1 MKRKRRNLYRRIALM
16 LCFVF
21 CLEVLSPASDAF
33 AEEPVRQT
41 TTETETHNQAQ
52 QELGSYETT
61 GIRLTDPNT
70 KESVVVPIV
79 KTTQTV
85 GNKVLTTNSVDV
97 EWLKEYCENPD
108 NNMSMSSFE
117 SADGGYKFDG
127 EIQYSVT
134 IDNQGTTVPII
145 GEEAMLNA
153 PKDYWGGCWSQRTVD
168 NITGNNASGNSIC
181 DGVYYCS
188 PTPKPTNT
196 PIPTPVEK
204 TDLSEPDPTNLPTQI
219 PTNAPTAVPEKDE
232 EPTPI
237 PTPEATATPKPSAS
251 PTPAPTP
258 APKTITIS
266 RRYKY
271 TDYFSTTNGHSISDI
286 AVNGIISGKNGSSIG
301 SLANK
306 INTVGVRTA
315 YSVGTDDS
323 GNTWYFIPTTT
334 EFKET
339 VANPSGYGST
349 TIRGYNC
356 VSVHPKTYKGFDV
369 ESAEV
374 RYINELT
381 FPKFIKSGGVTY
393 RVTSIGGSGPYYYG
407 NASSAGYYVESDLG
421 QFKGSYSYKNGGSGQ
436 NSESFTYLMG
446 VIGNGSIT
454 SSGFTSQT
462 TRPGYDYYVY
472 ENSYSRNY
480 YVYNTTLSS
489 ITLPSTCTTIE
500 PYAFYNCQQLIE
512 IKFDSDAANSLVEIG
527 DYAFYVSEPPALVRS
542 YFYEYEDGSSSK
554 IVTAYDGSYVY
565 GYATP
570 FSRSMYK
577 FQAVVMIAPKM
588 IFPALKYLEVI
599 GESAFENR
607 YHLKEVV
614 LYNKIAQI
622 KKNAFKNC
630 LLESIEIPTTGEKT
644 VIEGDYET
652 LGTKGKEVQLKT
664 LILTY
669 KDSAAFKYGQKYDD
683 YYRVMPPAY
692 IAYAPNGG
700 TPATTKLDRASVKY
714 IDATYTDQF
723 YVDHYDYH
731 ANHSGSNIPAINT
744 AIWLGE
750 EGTLYYAKPDHQ
762 KISGGAIPAT
772 KNIKFKSLEPF
783 DFFDNTYLATKEN
796 DKKIIITISYN
807 NSTTPIFAV
816 KNWNPPVAVEECL
829 SIEECDASG
838 VYPVYR
844 FTGPDGRYH
853 WYRTDGVWVS
863 EPELP
868 GEISRVMSETLTE
881 YGNVYSD
888 CTVKTSHHKMI
899 LLSDGT
905 VYIKSAPDSEWLL
918 VPGSYDYIG
927 NGPYSKPWFAYNLQE
942 DGTYKGFQIYIAN
955 DYSKPT
961 ESGYELY
968 VSVKEAASYD
978 FYKSSDRSMYF
989 LDYNDDRVYISL
1001 ATEFQS
1007 ENSHTQTLA
1016 SETIAASTQ
1025 FSGGDSWTSS
1035 STLHLSK
1042 NNITKE
1048 YKVET
1053 SIPSAYTGS
1062 PKDTYIVGYNEL
1074 LGVRFGSGNMN
1085 YSNNGGSAGYKNSNY
1100 FSYYLDEDG
1109 YIQRTSNVSAIPA
1122 GIVSSKRFVKVVALT
1137 SLLAPFENWYAT
1149 SHGTCL
1155 SSGCQGENYSRST
1168 TNKGIKVPYTLSSG
1182 TTSYRYTGYPTICV
1196 AALDEE
1202 GHLWYG
1208 QFYYNSD
1215 SGKIVESL
1223 TQYDDKVYTD
1233 IVKYDE
1239 ERPVVYSGDDSDY
1252 NEDGSYSYSSS
1263 GSGGIITYFYALD
1276 TNKDVRG
1283 FSYYSL
1289 SISGSQNSAGTG
1301 TSHYSGGSENS
1312 VHQTPEFVLTEANYS
1327 DDVERFADFP
1337 LCILSTKEPASLPY
1351 PKAALDIYLGI
1362 ELTYYFSQNKWFTKD
1377 GQEFYN
1383 WNTSRDGTGTSY
1395 EVGETKTVS
1404 IDNFTG
1410 SIETLT
1416 VYAQWGDPVPG
1427 PSYVYYDANGGY
1439 GDMDATVIPVGETRF
1454 TVSQNRYTREGYSFA
1469 GYFTENADGT
1479 GKKYIP
1485 GQAATISKKHTI
1497 VYAQWVPHTYTVKF
1511 AYDDIRVVPTYI
1523 FEEAV
1528 LKFDDSIGM
1537 PLEPYKK
1544 YCIVDYDLNTNDKMS
1559 TAASAKWTTP
1569 WPFTEEYTTITPK
1582 FQGWRKYYFRN
1593 NTLIRDIHATLYKEM
1608 EEVWGLSN
1616 VKDDTVILYPEWG
1629 GLEGHVILP
1638 GASCNGYEL
1647 YGYMDTPVY
1656 EDAAYVAEYC
1666 YENGGGL
1673 YAPPADTERETLYAW
1688 WQPLRYKVKLVST
1701 FEGNPPDTTGD
1712 TSVTMTFDAECPDV
1726 VAPTLEHYVFAGYYT
1741 EPDGKGEKYYGRADS
1756 ITGKA
1761 GAYEGKLWQIYD
1773 GSVDT
1778 LYAYWLPDKAIQ
1790 YEANYMPVSPD
1801 NDADEYTTWTEY
1813 IVTEET
1819 HWTLAENRFTRT
1831 GYHFTGWNTKADGSG
1846 TSYRDK
1852 ETIDISW
1859 INGTVPLYAMWAP
1872 NEYTVQFAPDSIEED
1887 PVIPPPGPDDIWTY
1901 EEEYT
1906 IPGQPYVKHDKVT
1919 YDLNRDDKS
1928 TEPYMVTDLTDGHT
1942 KSIYRFIGWQ
1952 LYEKTASG
1960 YVKLDSLFT
1969 EGQVVKN
1976 LTAEEGKAYVLF
1988 PVWEEVPD
1996 GVTLPLAACM
2006 GYLFHGWT
2014 EICTKDSMADSS
2026 DILTAGE
2033 TYITD
2038 GDTTLYAYWTP
2049 KEYDVILDDRGAT
2062 STGHTE
2068 SVHMVFDEVGPDII
2082 VPEKTGYTF
2091 QGYFTGIRGAGTK
2104 YYDETGT
2111 CVKPWTEDNVYVL
2124 FACWA
2129 QEEVKLPEIGD
2140 RTPPEE
2146 LPEGDMGGN
2155 VGRTDAKGL
2164 LYADDYNS
2172 ATDALTD
2179 LQPYLAYD
2187 TPGSEGAVPGTEK
2200 LAFRAKMGSWM
2211 LSYKFHRSSGTDYVR
2226 IYVAVPY
2233 RTQYEESET
2242 EKLVISPVQ
2251 TKTYEVVVPKAWSY
2265 WEVLESGMYYP
2276 DKVDVT
2282 NAALKDGSIT
2292 VEVDR
2297 EGNSAVAVPSYS
2309 VTKYGD
2315 KEEHVFWDDY
2325 DADGTPVL
2333 YIILEEIQY
2342 IISNV
2347 PDTLPNIDRHLKIV
2361 CENAAW
2367 EDNRQASVRS
2377 DKYEFGGEI
2386 ILSDELNTDGNGAGL
2401 QEEKLPD
2408 EESAVEFTSYLQTYE
2423 SGIELDE
2430 YKPNGAYGTTAVITY
2445 VGDEANIGTAATKE
2459 VVLSD
2464 INAVRIHT
2472 PVACEGVAVDGIE
2485 DGVITLK
2492 NALNFFTLRIDNT
2505 GTHRMSLGYGTK
2517 DFSFALSGKS
2527 NVAVKNG
2534 SHLNQVKFP
2543 FDVYVDVGNNSL
2555 KEDGTYDTTGDYYF
2569 AAGTWFTMGM
2579 EEQRFYIPV
2588 TQKNGSF
2595 VVEFR
2600 TIAVNCP
2607 KSADGNY
2614 QLAGMIQEHVNTD
2627 KTKYAVTDFMEL
2639 AVRSYLKDFIITD
2652 TNDPTALRELKAG
2665 NQALTLKKGYE
2676 FSYQVLTQGEFYGEN
2691 SEIEI
2696 VPSYFWVSEDGA
2708 KRQEVTLYR
2717 MRELPEKTWKEC
2729 YAWENEPLLKQHEN
2743 WDVILQRWGGN
2754 GGVPSD
2760 VLCVVSDTK
2769 QGYCAVCKKRCYV
2782 TGNAGVCEICQTPLQ
2797 NMQPFSLEEYVSK
2810 QTITGKENFFKRS
2823 GYLVIQF
2830 EIRVKSEE
2838 NVWYMFE
2845 RWHDTKLAKDA
2856 LAAGWK
2862 YVSGDVIRYDLSKS
2876 IADDYEVGGM
2886 E

>member
-1 MKRKRRNLYRRIALM
+1 MKQKRTNFYRKIALL

-21 CLEVLSPASDAF
+21 CLEVLSPASDIF
-33 AEEPVRQT
+33 AEEPERQT
-41 TTETETHNQAQ
+41 TTETETHNKAQ
-52 QELGSYETT
+52 QKLGSYETT
-61 GIRLTDPNT
+61 GIQLTDPKT
-70 KESVVVPIV
+70 GGQVVVPIV
-79 KTTQTV
+79 KTTQTD

-97 EWLKEYCENPD
+97 EWLKKNGREYGISLKN
-108 NNMSMSSFE
+108 FE
-117 SADGGYKFDG
+117 SDDGGYKFDG
-127 EIQYSVT
+127 EIQYTIT
-134 IDNQGTTVPII
+134 IDNQGGTVDVI
-145 GEEAMLNA
+145 GEADMLSA
-153 PKDYWGGCWSQRTVD
+153 PKDYWGGAWSQRTVD

-204 TDLSEPDPTNLPTQI
+204 TDISIPDPTNLPTRI

-237 PTPEATATPKPSAS
+237 PTPEATATPKPSVS

-266 RRYKY
+266 RRYQY

-286 AVNGIISGKNGSSIG
+286 AVNGIISGKNGSSVG

-306 INTVGVRTA
+306 IDAVGTRTA

-334 EFKET
+334 RFKET
-339 VANPSGYGST
+339 VTNPSGYGST
-349 TIRGYNC
+349 TYNGYNC
-356 VSVHPKTYKGFDV
+356 VSVHPKTYQGFDV

-393 RVTSIGGSGPYYYG
+393 RVTSVGGSGPYYYG

-436 NSESFTYLMG
+436 NSERFTYLMG

-489 ITLPSTCTTIE
+489 ITLPTTCTTIE

-512 IKFDSDAANSLVEIG
+512 IKFDSDTANSLVEIG
-527 DYAFYVSEPPALVRS
+527 DYAFYVSEPPKLVRS
-542 YFYEYEDGSSSK
+542 YSYEYEDGSSSK
-554 IVTAYDGSYVY
+554 IITAYDGSYVY

-577 FQAVVMIAPKM
+577 FQAVVMLAPKM

-607 YHLKEVV
+607 YHLEEVV

-652 LGTKGKEVQLKT
+652 LGTKGKQVQLKT

-683 YYRVMPPAY
+683 YYWVMPPAY

-700 TPATTKLDRASVKY
+700 TPNTTKLDRASVKY

-723 YVDHYDYH
+723 YVDYYDYH
-731 ANHSGSNIPAINT
+731 ATHTSSSISVINT

-750 EGTLYYAKPDHQ
+750 EGTLYYAIPDNK

-772 KNIKFKSLEPF
+772 KNYKFVELVPLEGIP
-783 DFFDNTYLATKEN
+783 NHYIATMTNGREYV
-796 DKKIIITISYN
+796 ISISVS
-807 NSTTPIFAV
+807 NSTTRSFTF
-816 KNWNPPVAVEECL
+816 KSWNPPVAVEECL

-838 VYPVYR
+838 GYPVYR

-853 WYRTDGVWVS
+853 WYRTNGVWVS
-863 EPELP
+863 EPEFP
-868 GEISRVMSETLTE
+868 GEISRTMYEALTE
-881 YGNVYSD
+881 YGDIYSD
-888 CTVKTSHHKMI
+888 CTVKTAHHKII

-905 VYIKSAPDSEWLL
+905 VYAKTAPDSEWLL

-927 NGPYSKPWFAYNLQE
+927 AGPYNDAYAAYRLRE
-942 DGTYKGFQIYIAN
+942 DGTYKGVRIYITK
-955 DYSKPT
+955 DTSKPT
-961 ESGYELY
+961 ESGYADCANVREY
-968 VSVKEAASYD
+968 TAYE
-978 FYKSSDRSMYF
+978 FYKFSDHSMYF
-989 LDYNDDRVYISL
+989 LNYNDDRVYISL

-1109 YIQRTSNVSAIPA
+1109 YIQRTSNISAIPA

-1223 TQYDDKVYTD
+1223 TQYDNKVYTD

-1239 ERPVVYSGDDSDY
+1239 EKPVGYSLDFNNSY
-1252 NEDGSYSYSSS
+1252 SNEDGSYSNQSS
-1263 GSGGIITYFYALD
+1263 GSGGVITYFYALD
-1276 TNKDVRG
+1276 TDKDVRG

-1289 SISGSQNSAGTG
+1289 SISGSQNSTGTS

-1351 PKAALDIYLGI
+1351 PKASLDIYLGL

-1439 GDMDATVIPVGETRF
+1439 GDMDVTEIPSGETGF
-1454 TVSQNRYTREGYSFA
+1454 TVSQNKYTREGYSFA

-1485 GQAATISKKHTI
+1485 GQAAAVSKKHTI
-1497 VYAQWVPHTYTVKF
+1497 VYAQWVPHTYTVKL
-1511 AYDDIRVVPTYI
+1511 AYDDIRVVPVYI

-1569 WPFTEEYTTITPK
+1569 LPFTEEYTTITPK

-1593 NTLIRDIHATLYKEM
+1593 NTLIRDIHAPLYKEM

-1629 GLEGHVILP
+1629 GLVGHVILP

-1688 WQPLRYKVKLVST
+1688 WQPLRYEVKLVST

-1712 TSVTMTFDAECPDV
+1712 TSVTMTFDAECPAV
-1726 VAPTLEHYVFAGYYT
+1726 TAPTLEHYVFAGYYT
-1741 EPDGKGEKYYGRADS
+1741 EPDGKGEQYYGRADRT
-1756 ITGKA
+1756 TGKA

-1778 LYAYWLPDKAIQ
+1778 LYAYWLP
-1790 YEANYMPVSPD
+1790 EA
-1801 NDADEYTTWTEY
+1801 
-1813 IVTEET
+1813 
-1819 HWTLAENRFTRT
+1819 
-1831 GYHFTGWNTKADGSG
+1831 
-1846 TSYRDK
+1846 
-1852 ETIDISW
+1852 
-1859 INGTVPLYAMWAP
+1859 
-1872 NEYTVQFAPDSIEED
+1872 
-1887 PVIPPPGPDDIWTY
+1887 
-1901 EEEYT
+1901 
-1906 IPGQPYVKHDKVT
+1906 
-1919 YDLNRDDKS
+1919 
-1928 TEPYMVTDLTDGHT
+1928 
-1942 KSIYRFIGWQ
+1942 
-1952 LYEKTASG
+1952 
-1960 YVKLDSLFT
+1960 
-1969 EGQVVKN
+1969 
-1976 LTAEEGKAYVLF
+1976 
-1988 PVWEEVPD
+1988 
-1996 GVTLPLAACM
+1996 
-2006 GYLFHGWT
+2006 
-2014 EICTKDSMADSS
+2014 
-2026 DILTAGE
+2026 
-2033 TYITD
+2033 
-2038 GDTTLYAYWTP
+2038 
-2049 KEYDVILDDRGAT
+2049 YDVILDDRGAT
-2062 STGHTE
+2062 SIGHTE
-2068 SVHMVFDEVGPDII
+2068 KVRMSYEEVGPEII

-2104 YYDETGT
+2104 YYDEAGT
-2111 CVKPWTEDNVYVL
+2111 CIKPWMEREVSVL
-2124 FACWA
+2124 YACWI
-2129 QEEVKLPEIGD
+2129 QGEVRLPEEENQPEPEQ
-2140 RTPPEE
+2140 PPVTEV
-2146 LPEGDMGGN
+2146 EGM
-2155 VGRTDAKGL
+2155 VERTDARGL
-2164 LYADDYNS
+2164 LYADDYNPF
-2172 ATDALTD
+2172 TDALSD

-2187 TPGSEGAVPGTEK
+2187 TPGAEGAIPGTEQ
-2200 LAFRAKMGSWM
+2200 LAFRARMGSWM
-2211 LSYKFHRSSGTDYVR
+2211 LEYKFRRCSGIDMVKV
-2226 IYVAVPY
+2226 YVAVPY
-2233 RTQYEESET
+2233 QMQYEDLESE
-2242 EKLVISPVQ
+2242 ELIISEVM

-2265 WEVLESGMYYP
+2265 WKVLKSGMYYP
-2276 DKVDVT
+2276 DKVEVK
-2282 NAALKDGSIT
+2282 NEALKEQT
-2292 VEVDR
+2292 LAVMVDR
-2297 EGNSAVAVPSYS
+2297 EGSNAVTAPDYEVEQ
-2309 VTKYGD
+2309 YGE
-2315 KEEHVFWDDY
+2315 KENHVVWNDY
-2325 DADGTPVL
+2325 DVDGMPVL
-2333 YIILEEIQY
+2333 YIILTEPEY
-2342 IISNV
+2342 IVSNV
-2347 PDTLPNIDRHLKIV
+2347 PGRPPEVDQHLRVI
-2361 CENAAW
+2361 CENAARS
-2367 EDNRQASVRS
+2367 DNRQAKVRS
-2377 DKYEFGGEI
+2377 DRYEFGGELL
-2386 ILSDELNTDGNGAGL
+2386 LSDEWKDTGEGL
-2401 QEEKLPD
+2401 PLHAELLPTVD
-2408 EESAVEFTSYLQTYE
+2408 DIENTSYLQTYC
-2423 SGIELDE
+2423 SGIAMNVDKL
-2430 YKPNGAYGTTAVITY
+2430 NASYGTTAVITY
-2445 VGDEANIGTAATKE
+2445 VGDEKNIGVPEEKQRN
-2459 VVLSD
+2459 LSD
-2464 INAVRIHT
+2464 INGIKIHT
-2472 PVACEGVAVDGIE
+2472 PVACKGVAVEGIE
-2485 DGVITLK
+2485 DGIIELK
-2492 NALNFFTLRIDNT
+2492 QALNFFTLRIDNA
-2505 GTHRMSLGYGTK
+2505 GVHRMSLGYGAK

-2527 NVAVKNG
+2527 NVEKENETYI
-2534 SHLNQVKFP
+2534 NQVRFP
-2543 FDVYVDVGNNSL
+2543 FEVYVDVGNDSL
-2555 KEDGTYDTTGDYYF
+2555 KEDGTYDTSGDYCVMEN
-2569 AAGTWFTMGM
+2569 TWISIGM
-2579 EEQRFYIPV
+2579 EEQRFFIPV
-2588 TQKNGSF
+2588 TQKNGTYQM
-2595 VVEFR
+2595 EFR
-2600 TIAVNCP
+2600 TVAVNCP
-2607 KSADGNY
+2607 ENPEEQELGELMQAD
-2614 QLAGMIQEHVNTD
+2614 VNSNPLRYIATD
-2627 KTKYAVTDFMEL
+2627 SMEL
-2639 AVRSYLKDFIITD
+2639 KIRSYLADFVITD
-2652 TNDPTALRELKAG
+2652 TNDPTALQLLQG
-2665 NQALTLKKGYE
+2665 GQQALTLKKGYE
-2676 FSYQVLTQGEFYGEN
+2676 FSYQVLTQGEFYGEA
-2691 SEIEI
+2691 SEMEVI
-2696 VPSYFWVSEDGA
+2696 PSYFWESVDGT
-2708 KRQEVTLYR
+2708 KRQEVTLYH
-2717 MRELPEKTWKEC
+2717 MEELPKHQWKEC
-2729 YAWENEPLLKQHEN
+2729 YAWEGEPLLKRYET
-2743 WDVILQRWGGN
+2743 WEVIRQRWGGS
-2754 GGVPSD
+2754 GFIPEE
-2760 VLCVVSDTK
+2760 VLCVAADTE
-2769 QGYCAVCKKRCYV
+2769 QGYCTTCKKRQYV
-2782 TGNAGVCEICQTPLQ
+2782 SGGQKHCEDCGSALGNLQ
-2797 NMQPFSLEEYVSK
+2797 LFSLEKYGK
-2810 QTITGKENFFKRS
+2810 LQTITGKEPFLKQD
-2823 GYLVIQF
+2823 GYLMIHF
-2830 EIRVKSEE
+2830 AIRVKSGE
-2838 NVWYMFE
+2838 NIWYTFDNWE
-2845 RWHDTKLAKDA
+2845 QTKLAKDA
-2856 LAAGWK
+2856 VAAGWN
-2862 YVSGDVIRYDLSKS
+2862 YNFGDIIRYDLSKS
-2876 IADDYEVGGM
+2876 CADDMEVGGL